1 MSRVTKA
8 EINYFNQNYSLTRKL
23 TNLVQYED
31 HYPDSN
37 GNLTPSYA
45 PSVSYDESVES
56 YLITKEEMLI
66 TEVMLFDDIPGAIK
80 RIVEED
86 REEGI
91 YV

>member
-8 EINYFNQNYSLTRKL
+8 EINYFNQNYFLTKKL
-23 TNLVQYED
+23 TNLVEYED
-31 HYPDSN
+31 YYPSSEGD
-37 GNLTPSYA
+37 LTPSYD
-45 PSVSYDESVES
+45 SSINYDEAVES
-56 YLITKEEMLI
+56 YFITKEGMLI
-66 TEVMLFDDIPGAIK
+66 AEVNSFDDIPAAIK